1 MALVTTAVQDVVDTA
16 PEPLGRACSW
26 LGPKE
31 GIFWSKEEIAG
42 FLQLSQGGNELFY
55 LLYFAY
61 FTPLVR
67 EFGATLRDEL
77 FWQTGRCMSMC
88 VFNCI

>member
-42 FLQLSQGGNELFY
+42 FLQLSQGETS
-55 LLYFAY
+55 Y
-61 FTPLVR
+61 FTFYILPILPPLYVSL
-67 EFGATLRDEL
+67 EQL
-77 FWQTGRCMSMC
+77 
-88 VFNCI
+88 